1 MSVTEQPAEAGNPT
15 GPRGDGFF
23 AKSQRCPAS
32 RPLGSIV
39 SDRIDPELVQDVMGM
54 LLRLDYPFEG
64 IRPVAWGAVHDEV
77 DALVRTDLDMPGP
90 GKNRRLVVAP
100 KDLHPRAFNRDRSLQ

>member
-1 MSVTEQPAEAGNPT
+1 MWLHRLASFLHSETSEHERDRATSRGGNPT

-23 AKSQRCPAS
+23 SKSQRCPAS

-77 DALVRTDLDMPGP
+77 DALVRTDH
-90 GKNRRLVVAP
+90 A
-100 KDLHPRAFNRDRSLQ
+100 RAR